1 MRARIASAIAAGA
14 LAAAISVAGADPPQK
29 KPPRP
34 SDADRAAAAA
44 VTAARGGKAVKVA
57 RETEGGATWE
67 VEVLR
72 DRRRLD
78 VLLDSKFRAIHV
90 SDEREPVE
98 VRAGKTGSTPAARWG
113 RDAHRAA
120 QAASKAMGGG
130 ALIDLDRAAE
140 KGATWEVEFMKLD
153 GKRVA
158 VLLDDRFRVV
168 RVERGKKAN

>member
-1 MRARIASAIAAGA
+1 MRSKLVEALAVLA
-14 LAAAISVAGADPPQK
+14 LAAVLSDASAAPAPR
-29 KPPRP
+29 KPPKR

-44 VTAARGGKAVKVA
+44 VAAARGGKAVKVA
-57 RETEGGATWE
+57 RESEGGAAWE
-67 VEVLR
+67 VEVHR
-72 DRRRLD
+72 DARKLD
-78 VLLDSKFRAIHV
+78 VLLDAKFRAIHV

-98 VRAGKTGSTPAARWG
+98 GRAGKAGSAPSARWG

-158 VLLDDRFRVV
+158 VLLNDKFKVV

>member
-1 MRARIASAIAAGA
+1 MRDHIAAAVAVAA
-14 LAAAISVAGADPPQK
+14 LAVVLCGAVAAPKK
-29 KPPRP
+29 KPP
-34 SDADRAAAAA
+34 SDVDRAAQAA
-44 VTAARGGKAVKVA
+44 VAAARGGKAVKVA

-72 DRRRLD
+72 DRQRLD

-98 VRAGKTGSTPAARWG
+98 VRAGRTGSSPSARWG

-130 ALIDLDRAAE
+130 ALIDLDRASE

-158 VLLDDRFRVV
+158 VLLDNKFRVV